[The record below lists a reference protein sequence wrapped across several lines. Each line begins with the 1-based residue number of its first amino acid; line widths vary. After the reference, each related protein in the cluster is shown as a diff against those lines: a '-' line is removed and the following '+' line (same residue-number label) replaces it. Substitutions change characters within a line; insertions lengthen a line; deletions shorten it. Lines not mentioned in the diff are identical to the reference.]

1 MVECKRLS
9 LCRFMCSWYAPL
21 RSILFLRSCVCSDSK
36 RVAIISTDA
45 LGYLRSLVSSSYV
58 YYPPPLP
65 SSLPGNLILLNLFL
79 AIMLSSFDGEAMK
92 EAGNE
97 KAEAELE
104 LKKKQEQEEK
114 AASKLKN
121 TLERNKEK
129 IPGLAKF
136 FATQRRIKEE
146 EEAKQ
151 KALQDAAQT
160 KVQRCT
166 SIVLTNR
173 SLWVLPP
180 QQQPRKFVTSIVTAP
195 WFDNFILF
203 LILVSSVN
211 LAIDNPL
218 DDPDMPKSI
227 YLKYMDVIMTWCFVL
242 EMILKIISMGFILRP
257 FPHAYLHTGW
267 NILDFVIVIISILGI
282 VPFLS
287 GQEGQ
292 GNDPFSSLRSLRT
305 LRALRPLRMISRAPG
320 LRLIVNALLAS
331 IPPIINIL
339 LICVLFFMIFGIVA
353 ISYFKVRRARA
364 CSLSLSLFAYLQD
377 TARFSEYT
385 IE

>member
-1 MVECKRLS
+1 MHFRAA
-9 LCRFMCSWYAPL
+9 FCSYAHVFILTVNALPPYPL
-21 RSILFLRSCVCSDSK
+21 THWTTCGLVAFLRV
-36 RVAIISTDA
+36 
-45 LGYLRSLVSSSYV
+45 LPP
-58 YYPPPLP
+58 PPPLP
-65 SSLPGNLILLNLFL
+65 RPFSLPGNLILLNLFL

-97 KAEAELE
+97 KAEAELDM
-104 LKKKQEQEEK
+104 KKKQEQEDK
-114 AASKLKN
+114 RSKLKN

-160 KVQRCT
+160 KAQRCT

-227 YLKYMDVIMTWCFVL
+227 YLKYMDVIMTWCFVI
-242 EMILKIISMGFILRP
+242 EMILKIVSMGFILRP

-353 ISYFKVRRARA
+353 ISYFKVRRARTR
-364 CSLSLSLFAYLQD
+364 SLSFCVSTRHCTFQ
-377 TARFSEYT
+377 
-385 IE
+385 